1 MWEQD
6 DFPSYEFD
14 PKMDVPR
21 QISFRARFFLEF
33 INQPGFK
40 FWDAIGLL
48 QVWTHKRENTFGAS
62 VEFNAQVFTPIFY
75 IMDAAD
81 VTDFR
86 KQKDNYNRE
95 NLLRKWNSVCFSTD
109 FSKKDHTCQVS
120 WNGQLSEEE
129 LSVGNAW
136 RWNYGTWS

>member
-48 QVWTHKRENTFGAS
+48 QVWTHKRENDFGAS
-62 VEFNAQVFTPIFY
+62 VEFNA
-75 IMDAAD
+75 
-81 VTDFR
+81 
-86 KQKDNYNRE
+86 
-95 NLLRKWNSVCFSTD
+95 
-109 FSKKDHTCQVS
+109 
-120 WNGQLSEEE
+120 
-129 LSVGNAW
+129 
-136 RWNYGTWS
+136 